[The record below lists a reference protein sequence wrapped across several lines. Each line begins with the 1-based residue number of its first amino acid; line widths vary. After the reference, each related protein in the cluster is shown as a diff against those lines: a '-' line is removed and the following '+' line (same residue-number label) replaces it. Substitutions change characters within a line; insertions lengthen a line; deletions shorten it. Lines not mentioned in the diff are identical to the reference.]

1 MIIVFY
7 QISCQVLKDRL
18 DEERGLARSISAIP
32 LAVSV
37 AWKWFYLYEAIDF
50 MNAGYGQHFEYLGLP
65 FFFWILKGDEL

>member
-1 MIIVFY
+1 MIIVLY
-7 QISCQVLKDRL
+7 QISCQVLKERL

-50 MNAGYGQHFEYLGLP
+50 MNAGYG
-65 FFFWILKGDEL
+65 